1 MLRCSVSMRWM
12 TMVSSRRTRW
22 MLFIAM
28 VALFSSQRR
37 DGVAQIG
44 HEIADHFRDGAPIA
58 RRRRV
63 FEVALQ
69 RFEAVC
75 NHRHVE
81 TDPLGAIWPSVS
93 MCLNVLFSIRWFFPK
108 IKTARAWGSPG
119 PFPPPAALAA
129 FYERR

>member
-12 TMVSSRRTRW
+12 TMVSSRRTRS
-22 MLFIAM
+22 MLFIDM

-44 HEIADHFRDGAPIA
+44 HEIAEHFRDGAPVA

-63 FEVALQ
+63 IEVALQ
-69 RFEAVC
+69 GFEQVR

-81 TDPLGAIWPSVS
+81 TDPFGDLAERLDMLKRVVFHPLV
-93 MCLNVLFSIRWFFPK
+93 FFRSK
-108 IKTARAWGSPG
+108 NG
-119 PFPPPAALAA
+119 P
-129 FYERR
+129 